1 MSEIQKFSQQIRTLI
16 DELKSVCANYGLGN
30 DGNEFKIITQV
41 FLYKFLHDKF
51 VYEIKLLD
59 KKLQN
64 ASDWEE
70 QLASYSKD
78 DFEML
83 TLKLSEG
90 TAVIK
95 SEQLITSLFARQNE
109 GNFADIFDKTL
120 LDIARENSDIFSVF
134 TGGGEKVALFENLSK
149 YVSDNRDDFCKA
161 IVNKLVG
168 FSFENIFDEG
178 FDFFSSIFEY
188 LIKDYNSDSGGKYAE
203 YFTPHSVSKIM
214 AKCLVADTEKKNTS
228 NVSCYDP
235 SAGSGTLLMNLA
247 HQIGEDKCTIH
258 SQDISQKSSNLL
270 RLNLILN
277 KLVHSI
283 HNVAQSNT
291 LIKPAHK
298 DKNGRLKT
306 FDYIVANPPFKLD
319 FSDFRDELDK
329 RKNSDRFFAG
339 IPKVPAKEKESMAIY
354 LVFLQHIIFSL
365 KPEGKAAVVVP
376 TGFITANSGIDKKIR
391 QKLIDEKM
399 LRGVVSMPSNIF
411 AKTGTNVSI
420 LFIDR
425 TNKEKVVLID
435 ASRLGEKVKDGK
447 NQKTLLSSSDESQ
460 IINNFN
466 NKLAV
471 DDFSVL
477 VSYEEI
483 QKKNYSLS
491 AGQYFELKIEYV
503 DINKNEFKKILKTH
517 QKNIKKLL
525 SSSKVIESEITE
537 SLDKLVFD
545 DDKEH
550 R

>member
-1 MSEIQKFSQQIRTLI
+1 MIKEQKFSQQVRTLI

-51 VYEIKLLD
+51 VYELKLLD
-59 KKLQN
+59 KKLQD

-70 QLASYSKD
+70 QFASYSKD
-78 DFEML
+78 EFEML

-120 LDIARENSDIFSVF
+120 LDIARENSDIFSVV
-134 TGGGEKVALFENLSK
+134 TGAGEKVALFENLSK

-214 AKCLVADTEKKNTS
+214 ARCLVSDSEKGSIS

-247 HQIGEDKCTIH
+247 HQIGEDKCTIY

-298 DKNGRLKT
+298 NKNGKLKT
-306 FDYIVANPPFKLD
+306 FDYVVANPPFKLD

-329 RKNSDRFFAG
+329 KENRDRFFAG
-339 IPKVPAKEKESMAIY
+339 IPNIPPKKKESMAIY
-354 LVFLQHIIFSL
+354 LIFLQHIIYSL
-365 KPEGKAAVVVP
+365 KPGGKAAVVLP
-376 TGFITANSGIDKKIR
+376 TGFITANNGIEKKIK
-391 QKLIDEKM
+391 QKLVDDKM
-399 LRGVVSMPSNIF
+399 LRGVISMPSNIF
-411 AKTGTNVSI
+411 ATTGTNVSI
-420 LFIDR
+420 LFIDK
-425 TNKEKVVLID
+425 TNKENVVLID
-435 ASRLGEKVKDGK
+435 ASNLGKKIKEGK
-447 NQKTLLSSSDESQ
+447 NQKTLLSENDEIK
-460 IINNFN
+460 IIDTFN
-466 NKLAV
+466 NKKAI
-471 DDFSVL
+471 DDFSVTA
-477 VSYEEI
+477 SYEDI
-483 QKKNYSLS
+483 KLKKYSFN
-491 AGQYFELKIEYV
+491 AGQFFEKKIEYENLTIEEFNEKIKLAKSRL
-503 DINKNEFKKILKTH
+503 DKFTRQSDELSKEINKNLS
-517 QKNIKKLL
+517 KLNYD
-525 SSSKVIESEITE
+525 I
-537 SLDKLVFD
+537 
-545 DDKEH
+545 
-550 R
+550 